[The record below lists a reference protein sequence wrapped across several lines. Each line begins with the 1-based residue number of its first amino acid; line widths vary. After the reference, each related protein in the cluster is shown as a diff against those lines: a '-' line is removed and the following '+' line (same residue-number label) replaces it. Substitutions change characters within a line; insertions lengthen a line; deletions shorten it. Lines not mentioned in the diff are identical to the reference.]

1 MERTRRQIWSLG
13 VLVLALA
20 GACSD
25 APRPGVPTAGEPAP
39 AFAAPLLG
47 GDTLSLADLRGQTV
61 VLNIWATWCPPCR
74 EEMPALE
81 QLHQQYAADGLQVV
95 GVSID
100 SRAAATEVRRF
111 LDDNAISFTILHDA
125 DERVTRAFR
134 TAGVPETFLID
145 REGRVVKRWIGKIDP
160 QSEEIQRLVR
170 ETLGLPLERTT

>member
-1 MERTRRQIWSLG
+1 MDRRSRPTWPLG
-13 VLVLALA
+13 LAMLTLLV
-20 GACSD
+20 ACGES
-25 APRPGVPTAGEPAP
+25 PRAGVPTAGEPAP

-47 GDTLSLADLRGQTV
+47 GDTLALADLRGQTV

-74 EEMPALE
+74 EEMPGLE
-81 QLHQQYAADGLQVV
+81 ALHQQYAGDGLQVV

-111 LDDNAISFTILHDA
+111 LDDNQISFTILHDA

-160 QSEEIQRLVR
+160 QSEEIQTLVR
-170 ETLGLPLERTT
+170 ETLGLPLERST